1 MNKVL
6 NIFLALLLIVSTS
19 CASSK
24 GGSVGSEARIGGGKS
39 DKTDKVERVSE
50 NLSLYR
56 PKYEAPDIAPAAR
69 IEPTRHDNDKVAV
82 LMDTV
87 ASVNKNIKYA
97 QGYRILAYNGSQ
109 RQTVMDL
116 RKAIIS
122 RVPDEKDYLTYQQ
135 PNFRLMI
142 GDFFSRVEAQQVLN
156 QLSSL
161 IPNAQI
167 VQEKININKNYR

>member
-6 NIFLALLLIVSTS
+6 SLSLVLLLLVGSS
-19 CASSK
+19 CAPSK
-24 GGSVGSEARIGGGKS
+24 GKGRVGSEAKTGTGKA
-39 DKTDKVERVSE
+39 DRVVED
-50 NLSLYR
+50 LSQYR
-56 PKYEAPDIAPAAR
+56 PKYEVADTEPMAR
-69 IEPTRHDNDKVAV
+69 IEPTHHNNEQVAV

-116 RKAIIS
+116 RKAITY
-122 RVPDEKDYLTYQQ
+122 RVPDVQDYLTYQQ
-135 PNFRLMI
+135 PNFRLMV

-156 QLSSL
+156 QISDL

-167 VQEKININKNYR
+167 VQDKINIRKN

>member
-1 MNKVL
+1 MNRILSFSLV
-6 NIFLALLLIVSTS
+6 LLLVAVSS
-19 CASSK
+19 CAPSK
-24 GGSVGSEARIGGGKS
+24 GGGRVGSEAKVGTGKS
-39 DKTDKVERVSE
+39 ERVME
-50 NLSLYR
+50 DLSQFR
-56 PKYEAPDIAPAAR
+56 PTYEVTETGAMAR
-69 IEPTRHDNDKVAV
+69 IEPTKHNNDQVAV

-109 RQTVMDL
+109 RQMVMDL

-122 RVPDEKDYLTYQQ
+122 RVPDVQDYLTYQQ
-135 PNFRLMI
+135 PNFRLVV

-156 QLSSL
+156 QISDL

-167 VQEKININKNYR
+167 VPDKINLRKN

>member
-6 NIFLALLLIVSTS
+6 SLSLVLLLLVGSS
-19 CASSK
+19 CAPSK
-24 GGSVGSEARIGGGKS
+24 GKGRVGSEAKAGTGKA
-39 DKTDKVERVSE
+39 DRVVED
-50 NLSLYR
+50 LSQYR
-56 PKYEAPDIAPAAR
+56 PKYEVADTEPMAR
-69 IEPTRHDNDKVAV
+69 IEPTQHNNEQVAV

-109 RQTVMDL
+109 RQTVMNL
-116 RKAIIS
+116 RKAIIY
-122 RVPDEKDYLTYQQ
+122 RVPDVQDYLTYQQ
-135 PNFRLMI
+135 PNFRLMV

-156 QLSSL
+156 QINDL

-167 VQEKININKNYR
+167 VQDKINIRKN

>member
-1 MNKVL
+1 MNRIL
-6 NIFLALLLIVSTS
+6 NVFFAVLLLAGTS

-24 GGSVGSEARIGGGKS
+24 GGGIGSEAKIGGGK
-39 DKTDKVERVSE
+39 TERVAE
-50 NLSLYR
+50 DLSQYR
-56 PKYEAPDIAPAAR
+56 PRYEVDDAAPAAD
-69 IEPTRHDNDKVAV
+69 IEPTHHSNDKVAV

-97 QGYRILAYNGSQ
+97 QGYRILAYNGSE
-109 RQTVMDL
+109 RQTVMNL

-122 RVPDEKDYLTYQQ
+122 RVPDVKDYLTYQQ
-135 PNFRLMI
+135 PNFRLMV

-156 QLSSL
+156 QVSDL

-167 VQEKININKNYR
+167 VQDKINITKSY